1 MEHKR
6 MAKGMTPTDAE
17 LLADLERVASRH
29 HDGHVTIM
37 RFTTNWRVGFGTPLW
52 RCDIC
57 DMASGKTFAD
67 AALAALANPTRDI
80 CAGTECSCGII
91 VRRPD
96 LYKKI
101 SRRPAKTGAKRSADS
116 RN

>member
-1 MEHKR
+1 MEHQR
-6 MAKGMTPTDAE
+6 MVEGMTPTDAE
-17 LLADLERVASRH
+17 LLADLERVASRL

-67 AALAALANPTRDI
+67 AALAALADPTRDI

-96 LYKKI
+96 LLQKNLAPPSKNG
-101 SRRPAKTGAKRSADS
+101 RKTTGRQ
-116 RN
+116 